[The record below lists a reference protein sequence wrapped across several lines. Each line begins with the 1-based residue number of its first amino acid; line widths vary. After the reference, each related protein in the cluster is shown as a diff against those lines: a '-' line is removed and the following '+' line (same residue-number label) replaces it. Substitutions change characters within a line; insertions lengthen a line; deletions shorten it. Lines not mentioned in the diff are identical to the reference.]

1 MSEAIFLEDLFPGR
15 RFTAGSVMVDAEE
28 VKRFAALYDPQ
39 PFHMDE
45 EAGAA
50 HPLFGRLAASG
61 WHTAGMTMRM
71 VVQAIGGISGGI
83 VGGGGEI
90 QWTKPV
96 YPGDTLR
103 VEIEV
108 LEVAPSRSR
117 PDRGS
122 ALMRNTT
129 FNQDDEP
136 VQIFTVRVV
145 VPKRPV

>member
-1 MSEAIFLEDLFPGR
+1 MTEAIFLEDLFPGR

-71 VVQAIGGISGGI
+71 VVQALGGISGGI
-83 VGGGGEI
+83 VGGGGEL
-90 QWTKPV
+90 Q
-96 YPGDTLR
+96 
-103 VEIEV
+103 
-108 LEVAPSRSR
+108 
-117 PDRGS
+117 
-122 ALMRNTT
+122 
-129 FNQDDEP
+129 
-136 VQIFTVRVV
+136 
-145 VPKRPV
+145 

>member
-1 MSEAIFLEDLFPGR
+1 VSEAIFLEDLFLGR

-45 EAGAA
+45 ESGAA

-61 WHTAGMTMRM
+61 WHTA
-71 VVQAIGGISGGI
+71 GI

-129 FNQDDEP
+129 FNQHDEP

>member
-1 MSEAIFLEDLFPGR
+1 MTAAIYLEDLFPGR
-15 RFTAGSVMVDAEE
+15 RFTAGSVTVDAEE

-83 VGGGGEI
+83 VGGGGEL
-90 QWTKPV
+90 QW
-96 YPGDTLR
+96 
-103 VEIEV
+103 
-108 LEVAPSRSR
+108 
-117 PDRGS
+117 
-122 ALMRNTT
+122 
-129 FNQDDEP
+129 
-136 VQIFTVRVV
+136 
-145 VPKRPV
+145 

>member
-1 MSEAIFLEDLFPGR
+1 
-15 RFTAGSVMVDAEE
+15 
-28 VKRFAALYDPQ
+28 
-39 PFHMDE
+39 
-45 EAGAA
+45 
-50 HPLFGRLAASG
+50 
-61 WHTAGMTMRM
+61 MTMRM

-145 VPKRPV
+145 VPKRPA

>member
-1 MSEAIFLEDLFPGR
+1 VTAAIYLEDLFPGR
-15 RFTAGSVMVDAEE
+15 RFGAGSVTVDAEE

-71 VVQAIGGISGGI
+71 VVQAIGG
-83 VGGGGEI
+83 EL

-129 FNQDDEP
+129 FNQNDEP
-136 VQIFTVRVV
+136 VQIFTVRLV
-145 VPKRPV
+145 VPKRPA

>member
-1 MSEAIFLEDLFPGR
+1 MS
-15 RFTAGSVMVDAEE
+15 M
-28 VKRFAALYDPQ
+28 
-39 PFHMDE
+39 
-45 EAGAA
+45 
-50 HPLFGRLAASG
+50 RL
-61 WHTAGMTMRM
+61 
-71 VVQAIGGISGGI
+71 VVQAIGSISGGI

-108 LEVAPSRSR
+108 LEVAASRSR

-122 ALMRNTT
+122 AVMRNTT
-129 FNQDDEP
+129 FNQNDEP

-145 VPKRPV
+145 VPKRPA

>member
-1 MSEAIFLEDLFPGR
+1 MSAAIYLEDLFPGR

-45 EAGAA
+45 KAAAA
-50 HPLFGRLAASG
+50 HPLFGRFAASG

-129 FNQDDEP
+129 FNQHNEP

>member
-1 MSEAIFLEDLFPGR
+1 MSAAIYLEDLFPGR

-45 EAGAA
+45 KAAAA

-129 FNQDDEP
+129 FNQNDEP

-145 VPKRPV
+145 VPKRPA